1 MYIFDIYE
9 TCFDIYETCF
19 DIKCCRTCRMKTVN
33 VDKICRYSHQN
44 HDNMY
49 TSSIHVYSLQK
60 HKTLWLLIKEVIYF
74 TPNGLVV
81 LNLNICT

>member
-1 MYIFDIYE
+1 MYV
-9 TCFDIYETCF
+9 FDIYETCF

-60 HKTLWLLIKEVIYF
+60 HKTAVTFNKLTLLQIAWWF
-74 TPNGLVV
+74 
-81 LNLNICT
+81 